1 MVKMSIK
8 NNEKKSEKTSKID
21 FTFCNQS
28 SFSNMKFLQKKRIN
42 VKNDNKKIDMKTKK
56 KR

>member
-8 NNEKKSEKTSKID
+8 NNEKKREKLEKID
-21 FTFCNQS
+21 FIFCNQS
-28 SFSNMKFLQKKRIN
+28 SFSNMKFHQKKRIHG
-42 VKNDNKKIDMKTKK
+42 KNDNKKIDVKTKK

>member
-42 VKNDNKKIDMKTKK
+42 VKNDNKKIDMKNES
-56 KR
+56 RA